1 MRRYYIIQNLLIIGV
16 LFSGCNGSNE
26 VYNGPIPVIETDS
39 LGFPV
44 DTTPTV
50 QLTDDNGPTR
60 LVIDLS
66 AIENAPGPSDVHVDI
81 KMESGAIVS
90 YSVTTQKRMQKST
103 ESSTEDISVNYVI
116 KKGDTALG
124 LARKFGI
131 KASRIQ
137 QPLVTGKKLVIHAD

>member
-1 MRRYYIIQNLLIIGV
+1 MRQYYIILGLLIIIN
-16 LFSGCNGSNE
+16 LLASCDGSDE
-26 VYNGPIPVIETDS
+26 VYSGPTPVVSTDS
-39 LGFPV
+39 LGMAL

-50 QLTDDNGPTR
+50 QISDEDGPTR

-90 YSVTTQKRMQKST
+90 YSVTTQKRMQKT
-103 ESSTEDISVNYVI
+103 TPIPVEYVI

-124 LARKFGI
+124 LARKFGV
-131 KASRIQ
+131 KASKIR
-137 QPLVTGKKLVIHAD
+137 QPLVTGKKLVIDED